1 MHCRTT
7 TVAWLNSGTAW
18 SAEGSDLNQFLM
30 FDLGEV
36 INVTTN
42 TTKGRSHTN
51 DYVSGFLIQ
60 YRTNVW
66 DFSDYKEEDGI
77 PKLFDANYNG
87 FHKALTSFDQ
97 PIIAKYIG
105 INPNWWADQ
114 IALRMESQC

>member
-1 MHCRTT
+1 
-7 TVAWLNSGTAW
+7 
-18 SAEGSDLNQFLM
+18 M

-60 YRTNVW
+60 YGTNVW

-77 PKLFDANYNG
+77 LKLFDATTT
-87 FHKALTSFDQ
+87 ASTRL
-97 PIIAKYIG
+97 
-105 INPNWWADQ
+105 
-114 IALRMESQC
+114 